1 MRSTHERL
9 AVLLLLGLGGA
20 MLSAQAPAGATA
32 KCKDGTYSTAK
43 SSQGRCSRH
52 GGVAELLNTTSTSTS
67 SSATTTRTPTSTA
80 TAAGGVPIGATFQCK
95 DGSYSTAKTSTGA
108 CSRHGGVDHPLNSRG
123 ANAAPTT
130 SGATSTAATGGAPA
144 NATFQCKDGSY
155 STAKTSQGACSRHG
169 GVDHALT
176 AAPAAPPA
184 AAAAAPAAAGGGA
197 APASGKAPTVARPA
211 DAPAN
216 ATAKCRDGTY
226 SASQTHSGSC
236 SHHGGVAEWYQ

>member
-1 MRSTHERL
+1 MRSTHQRI
-9 AVLLLLGLGGA
+9 AVLLLLGLGGTA
-20 MLSAQAPAGATA
+20 LAAQAPAGATA

-52 GGVAELLNTTSTSTS
+52 GGVAQLLNTTSTSTS
-67 SSATTTRTPTSTA
+67 SSATTTRTPTSTS
-80 TAAGGVPIGATFQCK
+80 TAAKGVPIGATFQCK

-108 CSRHGGVDHPLNSRG
+108 CSRHGGVDHPMGGG
-123 ANAAPTT
+123 AASSAAPAA
-130 SGATSTAATGGAPA
+130 GATASAPAGGAAPA
-144 NATFQCKDGSY
+144 NATFQCKDGTY

-176 AAPAAPPA
+176 AA
-184 AAAAAPAAAGGGA
+184 AAAAPAAAPAAAGA
-197 APASGKAPTVARPA
+197 GAASGKAPTVARPS

-226 SASQTHSGSC
+226 SASQQHSGSC